1 MKNILN
7 LIGMNQL
14 KNLMTWV
21 LKKKYLEVFTV
32 MVSTSHLLFNKKV
45 FFQLFKVTILS
56 LKLSLEQV
64 RPVLSPFQLC
74 KLLILPVCT
83 HKLWLLL
90 QLENFPFKVP
100 LWYILSENT
109 IKSKFMHVL
118 EEPVSEKTSKFSRV
132 EFMSLSEHQ
141 VEFMIWWKK
150 VSLRQNISDSLS
162 WTKLMKCFQE
172 DSKLRS
178 KKYSNSCQETSK

>member
-56 LKLSLEQV
+56 LKLSLELV
-64 RPVLSPFQLC
+64 RPVLSLFQLC
-74 KLLILPVCT
+74 KLLILLVCT
-83 HKLWLLL
+83 HKL
-90 QLENFPFKVP
+90 
-100 LWYILSENT
+100 
-109 IKSKFMHVL
+109 
-118 EEPVSEKTSKFSRV
+118 
-132 EFMSLSEHQ
+132 
-141 VEFMIWWKK
+141 
-150 VSLRQNISDSLS
+150 
-162 WTKLMKCFQE
+162 
-172 DSKLRS
+172 
-178 KKYSNSCQETSK
+178 